1 MEIVDNHRNK
11 LHTLESR
18 NLSLNKS
25 LTIKKQILNDIVKDF
40 KDFNEEEGA
49 WLKQKGEVKD
59 VSKHLFH
66 IIEQKDEVLND
77 TFTLTE
83 EVINLLGRKEIFR
96 YRDKVSDFIVE
107 VKKRLGPVCWYNIT
121 SIFNRKLNTGQVF
134 RKEDEKFLTELK
146 KVLNSVNM
154 TTDEFELLFRMKRD
168 SNNEFH
174 QKKKKTLDQEINSLE
189 VSFPD
194 DLKDLKAPLKKLLVA
209 LKIWYK

>member
-59 VSKHLFH
+59 VSKHLFY

-83 EVINLLGRKEIFR
+83 EVLLNLLGRKEIFR
-96 YRDKVSDFIVE
+96 YRDKVSDFIAE
-107 VKKRLGPVCWYNIT
+107 VKKDWGLE
-121 SIFNRKLNTGQVF
+121 
-134 RKEDEKFLTELK
+134 EDEKFLTELK

-154 TTDEFELLFRMKRD
+154 TTDEFELLFRMKHN
-168 SNNEFH
+168 SNNEFY
-174 QKKKKTLDQEINSLE
+174 QKKMKTLDQEINSLE
-189 VSFPD
+189 VSFPN

>member
-59 VSKHLFH
+59 VSKHLFY

-83 EVINLLGRKEIFR
+83 EVLLNLLGRKEIFR
-96 YRDKVSDFIVE
+96 YRDKVSDFIAE
-107 VKKRLGPVCWYNIT
+107 VKKDWGLFV
-121 SIFNRKLNTGQVF
+121 GQVF
-134 RKEDEKFLTELK
+134 REEDEKFLTELK

-154 TTDEFELLFRMKRD
+154 TTDEFELLFRMKHN
-168 SNNEFH
+168 SNNEFY
-174 QKKKKTLDQEINSLE
+174 QKKMKTLDQEINSLE
-189 VSFPD
+189 VSFPN

>member
-1 MEIVDNHRNK
+1 MEIVDNHHNK

-40 KDFNEEEGA
+40 NEEEEA

-83 EVINLLGRKEIFR
+83 EVL
-96 YRDKVSDFIVE
+96 
-107 VKKRLGPVCWYNIT
+107 
-121 SIFNRKLNTGQVF
+121 
-134 RKEDEKFLTELK
+134 
-146 KVLNSVNM
+146 
-154 TTDEFELLFRMKRD
+154 
-168 SNNEFH
+168 
-174 QKKKKTLDQEINSLE
+174 
-189 VSFPD
+189 
-194 DLKDLKAPLKKLLVA
+194 
-209 LKIWYK
+209 

>member
-1 MEIVDNHRNK
+1 MEIVDNHYNK

-40 KDFNEEEGA
+40 NEKKGA

-83 EVINLLGRKEIFR
+83 EVLNLLGRKEIFH
-96 YRDKVSDFIVE
+96 YKDKVSDFNVE
-107 VKKRLGPVCWYNIT
+107 VEQRLGSVCWNKIM
-121 SIFNRKLNTGQVF
+121 SIFNRKLNTEQVI

-154 TTDEFELLFRMKRD
+154 TTNEFELLFRIKRN
-168 SNNEFH
+168 SNNKFH
-174 QKKKKTLDQEINSLE
+174 QDEMKTLD
-189 VSFPD
+189 
-194 DLKDLKAPLKKLLVA
+194 
-209 LKIWYK
+209 

>member
-1 MEIVDNHRNK
+1 MEIVDNHHNK

-40 KDFNEEEGA
+40 NEEEEA

-83 EVINLLGRKEIFR
+83 EIM
-96 YRDKVSDFIVE
+96 
-107 VKKRLGPVCWYNIT
+107 
-121 SIFNRKLNTGQVF
+121 SIFNRKLNTGQVI

-146 KVLNSVNM
+146 KILNSVNM
-154 TTDEFELLFRMKRD
+154 TTDEFELLFRMKRN

-174 QKKKKTLDQEINSLE
+174 QDEIKTLDQEINSLE
-189 VSFPD
+189 VSFPNN
-194 DLKDLKAPLKKLLVA
+194 LKDLKVPLKKLLVA